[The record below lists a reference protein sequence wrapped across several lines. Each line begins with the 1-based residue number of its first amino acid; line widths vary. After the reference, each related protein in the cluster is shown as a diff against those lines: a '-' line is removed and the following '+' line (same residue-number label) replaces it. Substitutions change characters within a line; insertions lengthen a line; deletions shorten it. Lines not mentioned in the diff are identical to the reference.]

1 MFIKKIKKDERTT
14 FIENKSYKY
23 GCFIFNFGLLI
34 DILYRSIRFNESS
47 WDLFGLLFLSG
58 FVMTAYQYK
67 QKIYSDNSRKN
78 YLFLIIFVV
87 AISAVF
93 AFIFTKIK

>member
-1 MFIKKIKKDERTT
+1 MLKGIEKDERTT

-34 DILYRSIRFNESS
+34 DIIYRSIRLNESS

-58 FVMTAYQYK
+58 FVMTVYQYK
-67 QKIYSDNSRKN
+67 QKLFTENRGKN
-78 YLFLIIFVV
+78 YLLLIIITVV
-87 AISAVF
+87 LSAAFAI
-93 AFIFTKIK
+93 IYNLLL